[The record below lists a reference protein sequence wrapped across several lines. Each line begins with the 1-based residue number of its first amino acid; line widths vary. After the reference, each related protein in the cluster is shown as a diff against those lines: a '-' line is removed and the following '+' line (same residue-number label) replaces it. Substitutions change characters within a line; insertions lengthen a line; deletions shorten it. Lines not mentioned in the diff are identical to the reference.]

1 MTPVD
6 PAEHLTTGLWRRGTG
21 ADADQVILRVLGP
34 AGFATVTW
42 GDLARRVR
50 DVAAGLIASG
60 VDRGDRVALMSST
73 RLEWT
78 IADLAILAAGAIS
91 VPLYPSASLD
101 QCRWILEDSGAVLA
115 IVETPANAER
125 VRDAANALS
134 VPPRECLVIE
144 QHGLDDLV
152 ARGAGFAG
160 EVCRQVDTLRARD
173 VATIAYTS
181 GTTGTPKGCTL
192 THYNLLWTAR
202 QTDAHLPGLFGPH
215 ASTLLVLPL
224 AHIFARIIQFG
235 CLETGMVLDYAR
247 SFDTLPDD
255 LTLSRPTLLLGVPRV
270 FEKLLVAARAHA
282 TGLRRPIMDHAL
294 RVALTWSSADRR
306 GPVLAFQHACADWIV
321 YRKLRA
327 ALGGRV
333 SYCISGGGALDP
345 SVAHVLRGAG
355 ITILEGYGLT
365 ETSAPVTLNAPSANQ
380 IGTVGRPL
388 PGVDIRVAPG
398 GEVLVR
404 GANVFR
410 GYWHDDD
417 ATRAAFDA
425 EGWFHTGDLGMLDAD
440 GYLRL
445 TGRKKELI
453 VTAYG
458 KNVAPGPLEDRIR
471 HLPIVADA
479 MVVGDGRPFVSA
491 LVTLDADALARFAA
505 AHGLAG
511 RSAADLIDEP
521 TVRAAV
527 QDAIASANQTV
538 SPVESI
544 RRFRILP
551 RGFSEDA
558 DELTPT
564 LKLKRG
570 VIAAHFRTEI
580 DALYDDHQS
589 DLDDVLRDGR

>member
-1 MTPVD
+1 M
-6 PAEHLTTGLWRRGTG
+6 
-21 ADADQVILRVLGP
+21 
-34 AGFATVTW
+34 
-42 GDLARRVR
+42 
-50 DVAAGLIASG
+50 
-60 VDRGDRVALMSST
+60 
-73 RLEWT
+73 
-78 IADLAILAAGAIS
+78 
-91 VPLYPSASLD
+91 
-101 QCRWILEDSGAVLA
+101 
-115 IVETPANAER
+115 
-125 VRDAANALS
+125 
-134 VPPRECLVIE
+134 
-144 QHGLDDLV
+144 
-152 ARGAGFAG
+152 
-160 EVCRQVDTLRARD
+160 
-173 VATIAYTS
+173 
-181 GTTGTPKGCTL
+181 
-192 THYNLLWTAR
+192 
-202 QTDAHLPGLFGPH
+202 
-215 ASTLLVLPL
+215 
-224 AHIFARIIQFG
+224 
-235 CLETGMVLDYAR
+235 
-247 SFDTLPDD
+247 
-255 LTLSRPTLLLGVPRV
+255 
-270 FEKLLVAARAHA
+270 
-282 TGLRRPIMDHAL
+282 
-294 RVALTWSSADRR
+294 
-306 GPVLAFQHACADWIV
+306 LAFQHAFADRLV

-365 ETSAPVTLNAPSANQ
+365 ETSAPVTLNAPPANQ

-440 GYLRL
+440 
-445 TGRKKELI
+445 
-453 VTAYG
+453 
-458 KNVAPGPLEDRIR
+458 
-471 HLPIVADA
+471 
-479 MVVGDGRPFVSA
+479 A
-491 LVTLDADALARFAA
+491 LDRFAA

-521 TVRAAV
+521 TVRSAV

-544 RRFRILP
+544 HRFRILP

-570 VIAAHFRTEI
+570 VIAAHFRAEI